1 MTTRTPIVSAYCSAH
16 PYTHLC
22 LYNIDRGFSVVTKTG
37 TGEGWELTVPEEYTQ
52 KIASFLYE
60 ACPDTAL
67 EWKVGWLK
75 KIHLAC
81 AQSDQPGMVHLQPSV
96 KQFLQQKLFEVSISQ
111 RVLKGFGRK
120 WLESHSS
127 VRRAATET

>member
-1 MTTRTPIVSAYCSAH
+1 MIASTPIVTAYCSAH

-22 LYNIDRGFSVVTKTG
+22 LYNIDSGFSVVTKTG
-37 TGEGWELTVPEEYTQ
+37 TGEGWNLTVPEEYAQ
-52 KIASFLYE
+52 KVAAFLYE

-67 EWKVGWLK
+67 EWRIGWLK

-96 KQFLQQKLFEVSISQ
+96 GQFLHQKLFAVPISQ
-111 RVLKGFGRK
+111 SVLKEFGRK

-127 VRRAATET
+127 VRRAATVT